1 MSTQLAEK
9 FPSHREALESIPLDS
24 SVLSTRLATIKSF
37 QLSDQ
42 AAYDQARANHTADDK
57 AATLSIRTLDVFRLP
72 HTQRSQYIQR
82 GSEFNA
88 PQRENDITG
97 NKPMI
102 AYFNMQADDMER
114 KIGIIRRVVQ
124 QVEESLVSVEAQ
136 AIQGARGASIDGRDI
151 TAVTGGLVG
160 RQDARRLNSAL
171 REFNDALKTVSGRIV
186 DAREGLEALHAKR

>member
-1 MSTQLAEK
+1 MSTQLSEK

-24 SVLSTRLATIKSF
+24 SVLSNRLATIKSF

-42 AAYDQARANHTADDK
+42 AAYDQARANHTADDR

-72 HTQRSQYIQR
+72 HTQRSQYIRR
-82 GSEFNA
+82 GPEFSA

-114 KIGIIRRVVQ
+114 KMGIIRRVVQ

-136 AIQGARGASIDGRDI
+136 AIQGARGAYVDGKDLA
-151 TAVTGGLVG
+151 AVTGVAG

-171 REFNDALKTVSGRIV
+171 RGFNDALKTVSGRIV